1 MGVHGLMSKE
11 NLADICPQ
19 LKQLRLERGLSIE
32 ELQAAAHISRKL
44 LNRIEKNKCL
54 PFSCL
59 KKLLKFYGKKMKIVL
74 E

>member
-1 MGVHGLMSKE
+1 MIDNLMSKE
-11 NLADICPQ
+11 ILKDLCPQ
-19 LKQLRLERGLSIE
+19 LKQLRLERGLSLE
-32 ELQAAAHISRKL
+32 ELQAAVHISHKL

-59 KKLLKFYGKKMKIVL
+59 RRLLKFYGKKLKVWF